1 VYDLARQWRS
11 SFTDFHHGL
20 LGAAGDVA
28 QVDAD
33 TEAAGRVVIVTRP
46 DGREKA

>member
-1 VYDLARQWRS
+1 MARTGAGLLLAV
-11 SFTDFHHGL
+11 TLL
-20 LGAAGDVA
+20 LGAAGAVA

-46 DGREKA
+46 DGREEA